1 MQHSTQRD
9 GHGLKGLLNDVS
21 TARGPWR
28 RGNTGRSM
36 SFGSGLV
43 SREATHLEIGD
54 YRLVKTLGV
63 GAFGKVQRELAM
75 YPPPLQAAT
84 SKLNLLVSLQKYPCL
99 SRWLV

>member
-1 MQHSTQRD
+1 MYRMQHSTQRD

-43 SREATHLEIGD
+43 SREATHLDIGD

-63 GAFGKVQRELAM
+63 GAFGKVQCESYSHL
-75 YPPPLQAAT
+75 
-84 SKLNLLVSLQKYPCL
+84 SKSSHCMGAQP
-99 SRWLV
+99 